1 MRRQQLRIRDRKELV
16 QGCTASW
23 KLAGRGLGPRSH
35 GAQTRGL
42 SSSFVNTFNTNQGRV
57 GKFFPLLTRMEPILK
72 KRKLRIR
79 FSDLPKVTNLGSRE
93 LGFEPSP
100 KAGWLS
106 AGPHT

>member
-1 MRRQQLRIRDRKELV
+1 M
-16 QGCTASW
+16 
-23 KLAGRGLGPRSH
+23 
-35 GAQTRGL
+35 
-42 SSSFVNTFNTNQGRV
+42 
-57 GKFFPLLTRMEPILK
+57 LTRMEPILK